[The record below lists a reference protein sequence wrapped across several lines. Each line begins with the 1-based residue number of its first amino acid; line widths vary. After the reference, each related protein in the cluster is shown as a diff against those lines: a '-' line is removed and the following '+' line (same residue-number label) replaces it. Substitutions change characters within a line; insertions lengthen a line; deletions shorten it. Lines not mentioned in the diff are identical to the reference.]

1 LKPSIY
7 FLGIDFAVKLMK
19 TKKNGGKLMSLM
31 EKDMVL
37 TTNESIEYLKIS
49 KPTFLKYIR
58 LGRIK
63 AIKAGKGWRVLQS
76 ELYRFLKGE
85 ANN

>member
-1 LKPSIY
+1 
-7 FLGIDFAVKLMK
+7 
-19 TKKNGGKLMSLM
+19 M
-31 EKDMVL
+31 EKETVL
-37 TTNESIEYLKIS
+37 TTDEAIDYLKIS

-76 ELYRFLKGE
+76 ELNRFLKGE
-85 ANN
+85 TLLS

>member
-1 LKPSIY
+1 
-7 FLGIDFAVKLMK
+7 MK
-19 TKKNGGKLMSLM
+19 IKINGGNSMSLM
-31 EKDMVL
+31 EKDLVL
-37 TTNESIEYLKIS
+37 TTDEAIEYLKIS

-76 ELYRFLKGE
+76 ELYRFLRGE
-85 ANN
+85 IN

>member
-1 LKPSIY
+1 
-7 FLGIDFAVKLMK
+7 
-19 TKKNGGKLMSLM
+19 MSLM
-31 EKDMVL
+31 EKETVL
-37 TTNESIEYLKIS
+37 TTDEAIDYLKIS

-76 ELYRFLKGE
+76 ELNRFLKGE
-85 ANN
+85 TLPS

>member
-1 LKPSIY
+1 
-7 FLGIDFAVKLMK
+7 
-19 TKKNGGKLMSLM
+19 MSLM
-31 EKDMVL
+31 ERDVVL
-37 TTNESIEYLKIS
+37 TTDEAIEYLKIS

-76 ELYRFLKGE
+76 ELYRFLRGE
-85 ANN
+85 IEP